1 MTLWSIFR
9 SPLMM
14 GGDLPTLDPFTKSL
28 LTNADVLAVN
38 QHSTGNKVAYKQG
51 DIRVWTAKAAQG
63 RRMDYVAVFN
73 LGDAPST
80 IHLKWDQ
87 VGLGTTP
94 ASAREL
100 WSGHTQTAP
109 ADLNVTLGPHASAI
123 YGLRF
128 KE

>member
-1 MTLWSIFR
+1 M
-9 SPLMM
+9 
-14 GGDLPTLDPFTKSL
+14 
-28 LTNADVLAVN
+28 
-38 QHSTGNKVAYKQG
+38 VAYKQG

-63 RRMDYVAVFN
+63 RRMNYVAVFN

-109 ADLNVTLGPHASAI
+109 ADLNVTLAPHASAI